1 MKTIELIKTLVEQE
15 LREFGGGHA
24 GGGIMDPGMVPF
36 VPHQTPAQDTAHEL
50 AEPTETDELY
60 KIALEARLATERL
73 VAALKHPIYDEAFT
87 NAFKATAALRDA
99 LNALEAVGAQPKAE
113 DRVVAPSKE
122 EQPLGSGFGVKHMP
136 MTYTGDNV

>member
-15 LREFGGGHA
+15 LKEID
-24 GGGIMDPGMVPF
+24 GGIMDPGMVPF
-36 VPHQTPAQDTAHEL
+36 VPHQQPAQDTANDRG
-50 AEPTETDELY
+50 EPTETDELY

-87 NAFKATAALRDA
+87 NAFKATAALRDT
-99 LNALEAVGAQPKAE
+99 LNALEVVGAQPKAQ
-113 DRVVAPSKE
+113 DRVVAPPKE